1 MQQLLFVIGSA
12 SMKGGSGTVSGT
24 IIGAMVIAV
33 LNNGL
38 NLLHVSTY
46 AQQIA
51 LGIVIIEFVYVDVLR
66 ERLGSKA
73 KRTEKYNYKNKII

>member
-1 MQQLLFVIGSA
+1 
-12 SMKGGSGTVSGT
+12 MKGGSGTVSGT

-51 LGIVIIEFVYVDVLR
+51 LGIVIIGAVYVDVLR
-66 ERLGSKA
+66 ERLGSKG
-73 KRTEKYNYKNKII
+73 KKELRSNYKNKII